1 MSTQDLATAAGE
13 PTATPAPAPPA
24 FNPFAVELPD
34 KFDFRQP
41 EGWKRWVTRW
51 ERYRIIS
58 GLQKQDSS
66 TQVNTFLYAMGTG
79 AEDVLVSMRLT
90 DEVANDYDKLKSAF
104 DKYFVPSR
112 NVIYERAR
120 FNLRSQLEHETV
132 EEFFKE
138 LHRLAEF
145 CEFASLKEE
154 LIRDKLVVGLRD
166 SRLSERLQLDSQ
178 LTLEKAVT
186 MARNSEAVK
195 GQQNLLRGNEPPSQA
210 PTANTT
216 LDVVTSSRPASHK
229 GRQSEARPPAQRPA
243 QPKSDPCKWCGS
255 MRFHPR
261 IECPAQGKVC
271 SQCGKL
277 GHFASVCRTT
287 PAPKPASGRG
297 RRAQRPKQSRRAL
310 EEVFLDGLQHPSSSD
325 AWFITIL
332 VNGRPIKFKVDT
344 GADVTAVPESA
355 LYPETRR
362 FATRPTKRLYGPG
375 KSLINTLG
383 QVHVDMSWNGKTTN
397 QEVFIVDGLQ
407 HSRLGRPAIKA
418 LEVLPQLLEIGHDH
432 GHDCIAS
439 MYPEL
444 FGGLGLM
451 KATYSIHLVPGPR
464 PYAVTYP
471 RRVALPLLPSVQ
483 AEIHRMEGLGVIQKV
498 EHATEWCAPMVV
510 VRKKNG
516 KLRICVDFGELI
528 KQVVRERVIMPTV
541 EENLSKITEAKVF
554 SKLDANAG
562 YWQAPLSRESRE
574 LTTFITPFG
583 RYQFLRLPFGIAT
596 APEFFQR
603 EMSRILQDLDGTVC
617 HMDDV
622 LIYGK
627 NQEQHDRRLHA
638 ALRKLSDAGITLN
651 EEKCQFTRTRIHFL
665 GHVLDERGIY
675 VDPEKTEA
683 IRKMRAPESASE
695 LRSLFGMLTHL
706 MKFLPGLA
714 EKTKVLRELL
724 SSDAAWYW
732 GPQHEQ
738 SFKQIKKDLTTSP
751 ILAYYSP
758 LRPHT
763 LSVDAS
769 SYGLGA
775 VLLQEETDSRR
786 HL

>member
-1 MSTQDLATAAGE
+1 MVAAVTPAGE

-51 ERYRIIS
+51 ERYRNIS

-132 EEFFKE
+132 EEFVKE

-145 CEFASLKEE
+145 CEFASLKEK
-154 LIRDKLVVGLRD
+154 LIPDKLVVGLRD

-210 PTANTT
+210 PTSNAT
-216 LDVVTSSRPASHK
+216 LDVVTSGRPASHK

-271 SQCGKL
+271 SHCGKL
-277 GHFASVCRTT
+277 GHFASVCQTT
-287 PAPKPASGRG
+287 PASKPASGRG
-297 RRAQRPKQSRRAL
+297 RRGRRPKQSRRAL

-325 AWFITIL
+325 AWFITVL

-362 FATRPTKRLYGPG
+362 SATRPTKRLYGPG

-383 QVHVDMSWNGKTTN
+383 QVHVDMSWNGQTTN

-407 HSRLGRPAIKA
+407 HALLGRPAIKA

-439 MYPEL
+439 VYPEL
-444 FGGLGLM
+444 FAGLGLM

-471 RRVALPLLPSVQ
+471 RRLALPLLPSVQ
-483 AEIHRMEGLGVIQKV
+483 AEIHRMEELDVIQKV

-516 KLRICVDFGELI
+516 KLRICVDFGELN
-528 KQVVRERVIMPTV
+528 KQVVRERVIMLTV

-562 YWQAPLSRESRE
+562 YW
-574 LTTFITPFG
+574 
-583 RYQFLRLPFGIAT
+583 
-596 APEFFQR
+596 
-603 EMSRILQDLDGTVC
+603 
-617 HMDDV
+617 
-622 LIYGK
+622 
-627 NQEQHDRRLHA
+627 RLHA

-651 EEKCQFTRTRIHFL
+651 EEKCQFSSTRIHFL

-675 VDPEKTEA
+675 VDPEKTEF

-695 LRSLFGMLTHL
+695 LRSLFGKLTHL

-732 GPQHEQ
+732 GPQHKQ
-738 SFKQIKKDLTTSP
+738 SFQQIKKELTTSP
-751 ILAYYSP
+751 VLAYYSR

-763 LSVDAS
+763 LSVDAWS
-769 SYGLGA
+769 NGLGT
-775 VLLQEETDSRR
+775 VLLQEETDGRR
-786 HL
+786 HPVAYASRLLTPTEQRYAQVEKEALAVTWACEKFRMYVLGLRFQVESDHKPLVQI